1 MSGRAKLVIL
11 WALTAVGGAT
21 AAPDGRRVAV
31 IATDGVELRAGHA
44 MSFAAVGQ
52 LRKGDRVIVLR
63 EEETGFLAIQPPP
76 GTVSWV
82 RQIHLGKVEPNE
94 TGKANVTVLVDG
106 AEVLAGN
113 EKGDGPL
120 NRVTTRLPKGT
131 LVEVTGKPV
140 RVEATSW
147 FPVTP
152 PEGDLRWLPKSA
164 VKGQE
169 MTALAPAAPHFPTP
183 DPPAYSVSG
192 SSGAATTN
200 EGTTRPA
207 AGALPKVLT
216 DHKLWNQANQA
227 ERGNDYAAAKGLYAR
242 IYQDLWDQKAERDAI
257 VIVYNR
263 FTKCDEAVKSGGVRR
278 TESRM
283 GVPVSEPA
291 IEVKARPAA
300 NPPTAKATGY
310 LRELQKVFV
319 DGQQVFALEDD
330 RGNVLNYA
338 TGAQGMNLRGYV
350 GKKIVVTGEVTTR
363 AELYRPHI
371 AVEQAEVAR

>member
-1 MSGRAKLVIL
+1 MTGRAKLVIL
-11 WALTAVGGAT
+11 WAVTAVGGAFG
-21 AAPDGRRVAV
+21 APESRRVAV
-31 IATDGVELRAGHA
+31 VATDGVELRSGHA
-44 MSFAAVGQ
+44 MSFPAVGQ

-63 EEETGFLAIQPPP
+63 EEETGFLAVQPPP

-94 TGKANVTVLVDG
+94 TGKANVVVLVDG
-106 AEVLAGN
+106 AEVMAGS

-120 NRVTTRLPKGT
+120 SRVTTRLPKGT

-140 RVEATSW
+140 RVEGTSW

-164 VKGQE
+164 VKGSE
-169 MTALAPAAPHFPTP
+169 MTAVAPPPFYQPTEAPAFSPSTGDGSKTETTP
-183 DPPAYSVSG
+183 
-192 SSGAATTN
+192 
-200 EGTTRPA
+200 RPA
-207 AGALPKVLT
+207 AGSLPKALT
-216 DHKLWNQANQA
+216 EHKLWNQANQA
-227 ERGNDYAAAKGLYAR
+227 ERSNDFAAAKGLYAR

-263 FTKCDEAVKSGGVRR
+263 FTKCDEAVKAGGARR

-283 GVPVSEPA
+283 GIPVSDATPEEKP
-291 IEVKARPAA
+291 KPAA
-300 NPPTAKATGY
+300 NPQTGKATGF

-319 DGQQVFALEDD
+319 DGEQVFALEDD

-338 TGAQGMNLRGYV
+338 TGAQGMALRGYV
-350 GKKIVVTGEVTTR
+350 GKRVQVFGDIAQR
-363 AELYRPHI
+363 PELYRPHI
-371 AVEQAEVAR
+371 AVERAEVVR